1 MDLAW
6 FILFACLHWLV
17 AKSVLF
23 FNIHDGEVVACNLCK
38 NFINY
43 FAPSRTTRRFED
55 LFLLLNFKKTLKK
68 TTAVVEGKFNYKQ
81 MALFSFQGLEVNSEF
96 NT

>member
-1 MDLAW
+1 MTTSLDSFVRLSALARSKKRA
-6 FILFACLHWLV
+6 I
-17 AKSVLF
+17 

-38 NFINY
+38 HFINC

-68 TTAVVEGKFNYKQ
+68 TTAVVEGKFNYKK
-81 MALFSFQGLEVNSEF
+81 MALLSFHGLEVNSKF